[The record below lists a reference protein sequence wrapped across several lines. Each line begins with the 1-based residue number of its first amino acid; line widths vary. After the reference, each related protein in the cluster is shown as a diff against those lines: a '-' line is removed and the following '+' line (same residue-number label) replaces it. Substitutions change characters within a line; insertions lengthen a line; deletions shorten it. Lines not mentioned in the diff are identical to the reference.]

1 MPAPAAPVD
10 LRSDTVTR
18 PTPGMRR
25 AMAAAEVGD
34 DVFGEDPTIN
44 HLQERVAELLGK
56 EAALFVASGTMGNQ
70 LCVRT
75 HTRPG
80 DEVLIHEGGHVLN
93 YEGGSAAALSGVQLR
108 PLPGAYGILDPADIR
123 RAVWPRQEHFH
134 RSRLLCLENTHNR
147 AGGTIWPL
155 SALDAAVGVAREAGL
170 AVHLDGARLWNA
182 HVATG
187 VPLADYAARADSV
200 SVCFSKGLGAPV
212 GSVIA
217 GPREFIAEAR
227 FHRKKYGGAMRQA
240 GILGAA
246 CLYALD
252 HHLPRLAEDHANAAL
267 LAERLREVPGLTIPH
282 PVESNIVIVELAGLG
297 LTAADAVPP
306 LTAAGVLTIAA
317 DFTRVRFVTHL
328 DVTGEQV
335 AWAAET
341 AVRVLAELGRGAT
354 EGSAATGCASR
365 P

>member
-1 MPAPAAPVD
+1 MSPNDVPVD

-25 AMAAAEVGD
+25 AMAEAEVGD

-44 HLQERVAELLGK
+44 RLQDRVAELLGK

-75 HTRPG
+75 QTQPG

-108 PLPGAYGILDPADIR
+108 ALPGAHGILDPADIR
-123 RAVWPRQEHFH
+123 RAIWPRQEHFH
-134 RSRLLCLENTHNR
+134 RTRLLCLENTHNR

-155 SALDAAVGVAREAGL
+155 PAMDAAVAAAREAGL
-170 AVHLDGARLWNA
+170 DVHLDGARLWNA

-187 VPLADYAARADSV
+187 VPLSDYAARADSV

-217 GPREFIAEAR
+217 GPRQFIEQAR
-227 FHRKKYGGAMRQA
+227 FHRKKYGGAMRQV

-252 HHLPRLAEDHANAAL
+252 YHIERLADDHANAAL
-267 LAERLREVPGLTIPH
+267 LAERLREVPGLEIPH
-282 PVESNIVIVELAGLG
+282 PVDSNIVIVELAGM
-297 LTAADAVPP
+297 A
-306 LTAAGVLTIAA
+306 LTAAGVVPPLAQAGVLAIAA
-317 DFTRVRFVTHL
+317 DHTRVRFVTHM
-328 DVTGEQV
+328 DVSAEQV
-335 AWAAET
+335 AWAAGT
-341 AVRVLAELGRGAT
+341 AVRVLAGLSGA
-354 EGSAATGCASR
+354 
-365 P
+365 